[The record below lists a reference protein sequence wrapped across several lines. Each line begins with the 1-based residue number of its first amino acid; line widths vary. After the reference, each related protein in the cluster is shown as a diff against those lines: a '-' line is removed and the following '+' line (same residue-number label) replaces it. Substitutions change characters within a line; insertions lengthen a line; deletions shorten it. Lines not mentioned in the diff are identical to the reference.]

1 MPGTLI
7 LIMGL
12 HLLHLSVRNW
22 CTKPFT
28 CLLCAKWAS
37 ATFKEIVGRGQQPDP
52 TGQFCWIPN
61 QASEGYLQLSPS
73 VGNWSWRLVPL
84 LLSQNRS
91 SRPVSLGPIIKVMG
105 YLLYQLERLLKIM
118 ICSSQAFGVTSS
130 KASWQSQVLLFS
142 NMCLWD
148 IYVCV
153 CIYIHT
159 HTQTMPLS
167 IHSTLSLLHC
177 VHKSIFY
184 VCVCTPANKF
194 TNTIFLDSMYMECV
208 NMFALICLF
217 FSLWLSYSV

>member
-1 MPGTLI
+1 M
-7 LIMGL
+7 
-12 HLLHLSVRNW
+12 LSHVISVW
-22 CTKPFT
+22 ST
-28 CLLCAKWAS
+28 A
-37 ATFKEIVGRGQQPDP
+37 
-52 TGQFCWIPN
+52 GQFCWIPN

-159 HTQTMPLS
+159 HT
-167 IHSTLSLLHC
+167 
-177 VHKSIFY
+177 Y
-184 VCVCTPANKF
+184 
-194 TNTIFLDSMYMECV
+194 TNTLLLFFLGETWV
-208 NMFALICLF
+208 ICLLSSFLFSTTPKVLLSTSRKVWKERSKVPCSPSIPNLF
-217 FSLWLSYSV
+217 FPLQISLQHYTGTANLNSN